1 MTYQQIKEKTADLLL
16 KDDGDSKA
24 SLIVNWAIMIMIFLS
39 VLAIIL
45 ESFASLAVKYYV
57 FFRDFESFT
66 VIFFSIEYAARIW
79 TADVKFPKA
88 RFPRLKYLFSF
99 MALMDLLAI
108 LPWYLPFFSADLR
121 FLRFMRMV
129 RVFRLT
135 RVAKLGRY
143 LGALQSIK
151 RVIRL
156 SASRLVAAVVLCLT
170 VMLLSAIVIYTVEST
185 VQPQQFPNVLAS
197 LWWAVMTLTTVG
209 YGDVYPVT
217 AVGRFC
223 AGVISLVGIGI
234 IAIPTGI
241 IAAGFTTVMPKEE
254 KEEIEEIEKEIEE
267 EEKGEEE
274 IKPSYC
280 PYCGKK
286 LPH

>member
-1 MTYQQIKEKTADLLL
+1 MTYRQIKEKAADLLV

-24 SLIVNWAIMIMIFLS
+24 SLIVDWAIIIMIFLS
-39 VLAIIL
+39 ILAIIL
-45 ESFASLAVKYYV
+45 ESFANLAIRYRT
-57 FFRDFESFT
+57 FFRNFETFT
-66 VIFFSIEYAARIW
+66 VIFFSVEYAARIW
-79 TADVKFPKA
+79 TADVMFPNA
-88 RFPRLKYLFSF
+88 RFPRLRYLFSF

-121 FLRFMRMV
+121 FLRVVRMV
-129 RVFRLT
+129 RLFRLA
-135 RVAKLGRY
+135 RVAKLGRHMS
-143 LGALQSIK
+143 ALQSIK

-156 SASRLVAAVVLCLT
+156 SATRLVAAVALCLV

-185 VQPQQFPNVLAS
+185 VQPEQFPNVLAS

-217 AVGRFC
+217 AIVRLF

-241 IAAGFTTVMPKEE
+241 IAAGFSTVMPKEE
-254 KEEIEEIEKEIEE
+254 KEEIEEIEKEIVAEGSEE
-267 EEKGEEE
+267 T
-274 IKPSYC
+274 SLTYC

>member
-1 MTYQQIKEKTADLLL
+1 MTYRRIKEKTADLLL
-16 KDDGDSKA
+16 KHDGESKT
-24 SLIVNWAIMIMIFLS
+24 SLIIDWAIIIMIILS
-39 VLAIIL
+39 VVAIIL
-45 ESFASLAVKYYV
+45 ESFPELAIHYYPI
-57 FFRDFESFT
+57 FRGFETFT
-66 VIFFSIEYAARIW
+66 VIFFTVEYVARIW
-79 TADVKFPKA
+79 TANCKYPNA

-121 FLRFMRMV
+121 FLRFLRLV
-129 RVFRLT
+129 RLFRLT

-143 LGALQSIK
+143 MNALQSIK

-156 SASRLVAAVVLCLT
+156 SASRLVAAVILCAA
-170 VMLLSAIVIYTVEST
+170 VMLLSAIVIYTVESP
-185 VQPQQFPNVLAS
+185 VQPNQFPNVVAS

-209 YGDVYPVT
+209 YGDVYPIT
-217 AVGRFC
+217 GIGKFF

-254 KEEIEEIEKEIEE
+254 KEEIEEIEKEIE
-267 EEKGEEE
+267 GEEA
-274 IKPSYC
+274 KLMYC

-286 LPH
+286 LPHE

>member
-1 MTYQQIKEKTADLLL
+1 MTYRQIKEKTADMLQ

-24 SLIVNWAIMIMIFLS
+24 SLIVDWAIMVMIFLS

-45 ESFASLAVKYYV
+45 ESFKDLSDRYYGA
-57 FFRDFESFT
+57 FRAFEAFT
-66 VIFFSIEYAARIW
+66 VLFFTVEYILRIW
-79 TADVKFPKA
+79 TADVKYPDS

-99 MALMDLLAI
+99 MAFMDLLAI
-108 LPWYLPFFSADLR
+108 LPWYLPFISADLR
-121 FLRFMRMV
+121 FLRFVRMT
-129 RVFRLT
+129 RLLRLT
-135 RVAKLGRY
+135 RVVKLGRY
-143 LGALQSIK
+143 LSALQSIK

-156 SASRLVAAVVLCLT
+156 SASRLVAAVILCLT
-170 VMLLSAIVIYTVEST
+170 VMLLSAIIIYTVESP
-185 VQPQQFPNVLAS
+185 VQPEQFPNVLSS

-217 AVGRFC
+217 SVGRFF

-234 IAIPTGI
+234 IAITTGI

-254 KEEIEEIEKEIEE
+254 KEEIEEIEKEVE
-267 EEKGEEE
+267 GEEE
-274 IKPSYC
+274 FKLSYC

>member
-1 MTYQQIKEKTADLLL
+1 MTYRQIKEKAADLLV

-24 SLIVNWAIMIMIFLS
+24 SLIVDWAIIAMIFLS
-39 VLAIIL
+39 ILAIIL
-45 ESFASLAVKYYV
+45 ESFAYLAVRYHIL
-57 FFRDFESFT
+57 FRNFETFT
-66 VIFFSIEYAARIW
+66 VIFFSVEYAARIW
-79 TADVKFPKA
+79 TADVMFPNA
-88 RFPRLKYLFSF
+88 RFPRLRYLFSF

-121 FLRFMRMV
+121 FLRVVRMV
-129 RVFRLT
+129 RLFRLA
-135 RVAKLGRY
+135 RVAKLGRHMS
-143 LGALQSIK
+143 ALQSIK

-156 SASRLVAAVVLCLT
+156 SATRLVAAVALCLV

-185 VQPQQFPNVLAS
+185 VQPEQFPNVLAS

-217 AVGRFC
+217 AIGRLF

-241 IAAGFTTVMPKEE
+241 IAAGFSTVMPKEE
-254 KEEIEEIEKEIEE
+254 KEEIEEIEKEIVAEGSEE
-267 EEKGEEE
+267 T
-274 IKPSYC
+274 SLTYC

>member
-1 MTYQQIKEKTADLLL
+1 MTYQQVKEKAADLLV

-24 SLIVNWAIMIMIFLS
+24 SRIVDWAIMIMIFLS
-39 VLAIIL
+39 ILMLVL
-45 ESFASLAVKYYV
+45 ESFAWLAIRYRAFFRGFAAFTVV
-57 FFRDFESFT
+57 FFS
-66 VIFFSIEYAARIW
+66 VEYIARIW
-79 TADVKFPKA
+79 TADVMYPNA
-88 RFPRLKYLFSF
+88 RFPRLRYLFSF

-108 LPWYLPFFSADLR
+108 LPWYLPFLSADLR
-121 FLRFMRMV
+121 FLRVARVV
-129 RVFRLT
+129 RLFRLA
-135 RVAKLGRY
+135 RVAKLGRH
-143 LGALQSIK
+143 LTAMQSIK
-151 RVIRL
+151 RVIKL
-156 SASRLVAAVVLCLT
+156 SASRLVAAVLLCLV
-170 VMLLSAIVIYTVEST
+170 VMLLSAIVIYTVESA
-185 VQPQQFPNVLAS
+185 VQPEKFPNVLSS

-217 AVGRFC
+217 VIGRVF

-254 KEEIEEIEKEIEE
+254 KEEIEEIEKEIEAE
-267 EEKGEEE
+267 EEAKLT
-274 IKPSYC
+274 YY

>member
-1 MTYQQIKEKTADLLL
+1 MTYRKIKEEAANLLV
-16 KDDGDSKA
+16 KDDGDSLP
-24 SLIVNWAIMIMIFLS
+24 SRIVDWSIMLMIFLS

-45 ESFASLAVKYYV
+45 ESFAPVAVRYYKQ
-57 FFRDFESFT
+57 FRSFETFT
-66 VIFFSIEYAARIW
+66 VIFFSVEYAARIW
-79 TADVKFPKA
+79 TADVMYPKA

-121 FLRFMRMV
+121 FLRVLRMMRL
-129 RVFRLT
+129 FRLT
-135 RVAKLGRY
+135 RVVKLGRY
-143 LGALQSIK
+143 LTALQSIK

-156 SASRLVAAVVLCLT
+156 SASRLIAAVTLCL
-170 VMLLSAIVIYTVEST
+170 VMMLLSAIVIYTVEST
-185 VQPQQFPNVLAS
+185 VQPEQFPNVLAS

-209 YGDVYPVT
+209 YGDVYPIT
-217 AVGRFC
+217 GIGRFF
-223 AGVISLVGIGI
+223 AGIISLVGIGI

-254 KEEIEEIEKEIEE
+254 KEEIEEIEKEIESE
-267 EEKGEEE
+267 EGIEEPKLE
-274 IKPSYC
+274 YC
-280 PYCGKK
+280 PFCGKK

>member
-1 MTYQQIKEKTADLLL
+1 MTYRQIKEKAAALLV
-16 KDDGDSKA
+16 KEDGGSRIG
-24 SLIVNWAIMIMIFLS
+24 LIVDWAIMSMIFLS

-45 ESFASLAVKYYV
+45 ESFSSLAVRYYT
-57 FFRDFESFT
+57 FFRGFETFT
-66 VIFFSIEYAARIW
+66 VLFFSVEYAARIW
-79 TADVKFPKA
+79 TADVKYPNA
-88 RFPRLKYLFSF
+88 RFPRLRYLVSF

-121 FLRFMRMV
+121 FLRFMRLV
-129 RVFRLT
+129 RLLRLT
-135 RVAKLGRY
+135 RVVKLGRY
-143 LGALQSIK
+143 LTALQSIR

-170 VMLLSAIVIYTVEST
+170 VMLLSAIVIYTVESP
-185 VQPQQFPNVLAS
+185 VQPEQFPNVLSS

-209 YGDVYPVT
+209 YGDVYPIT
-217 AVGRFC
+217 GVGRFC

-241 IAAGFTTVMPKEE
+241 ITAGFSTVIPKEE
-254 KEEIEEIEKEIEE
+254 KEEIEEIEKEIE
-267 EEKGEEE
+267 GEEE
-274 IKPSYC
+274 VRLAYC

>member
-1 MTYQQIKEKTADLLL
+1 MTYRQIKEKAADLLA

-24 SLIVNWAIMIMIFLS
+24 SLIVDWAIIIMIFLS
-39 VLAIIL
+39 ILAIIL
-45 ESFASLAVKYYV
+45 ESFAYLAIHYRAL
-57 FFRDFESFT
+57 FRGFETFT
-66 VIFFSIEYAARIW
+66 VIFFTIEYAARIW
-79 TADVKFPKA
+79 TADVMYPNA
-88 RFPRLKYLFSF
+88 RFPRIKYLFSF

-121 FLRFMRMV
+121 FLRVVRMV
-129 RVFRLT
+129 RLFRLA
-135 RVAKLGRY
+135 RVAKLGRH
-143 LGALQSIK
+143 LTAMQSIK

-156 SASRLVAAVVLCLT
+156 SASRLVVAIALCL
-170 VMLLSAIVIYTVEST
+170 VVILLSAIVIYTVEST
-185 VQPQQFPNVLAS
+185 VQPEQFPNVLAS

-217 AVGRFC
+217 TVGRVF

-241 IAAGFTTVMPKEE
+241 IAAGFTTLMPKEE
-254 KEEIEEIEKEIEE
+254 REEIDEIEKEIE
-267 EEKGEEE
+267 GEEE
-274 IKPSYC
+274 AKLMYC

>member
-1 MTYQQIKEKTADLLL
+1 MTYRQIKEKTADLLQ

-24 SLIVNWAIMIMIFLS
+24 SLIVDWAIMIMIFLS

-45 ESFASLAVKYYV
+45 ESFAPLAVRYYTL
-57 FFRDFESFT
+57 FRSFETFT
-66 VIFFSIEYAARIW
+66 VIFFSVEYAARIW
-79 TADVKFPKA
+79 TADIKYPNA

-129 RVFRLT
+129 RLFRLT

-143 LGALQSIK
+143 LSALQSIK

-156 SASRLVAAVVLCLT
+156 SASRLVAAVVLCVT

-185 VQPQQFPNVLAS
+185 VQPEQFPNVLSS

-209 YGDVYPVT
+209 YGDVYPIT
-217 AVGRFC
+217 SVGRIC
-223 AGVISLVGIGI
+223 AGIISLVGIGI

-254 KEEIEEIEKEIEE
+254 KEEIEEIEKEIE
-267 EEKGEEE
+267 GEEE
-274 IKPSYC
+274 AKLSYC

>member
-1 MTYQQIKEKTADLLL
+1 MTYRKIKEEAANLLV
-16 KDDGDSKA
+16 KDDGDSLP
-24 SLIVNWAIMIMIFLS
+24 SRIVDWSIMLMIFLS

-45 ESFASLAVKYYV
+45 ESFAPVAVRYYKQ
-57 FFRDFESFT
+57 FRSFETFT
-66 VIFFSIEYAARIW
+66 VIFFSVEYAARIW
-79 TADVKFPKA
+79 TADVMYPKA

-121 FLRFMRMV
+121 FLRVLRMMRL
-129 RVFRLT
+129 FRLT
-135 RVAKLGRY
+135 RVVKLGRY
-143 LGALQSIK
+143 LTALQSIK

-156 SASRLVAAVVLCLT
+156 SASRLIAAVALCLV

-185 VQPQQFPNVLAS
+185 VQPEQFPNVLAS

-209 YGDVYPVT
+209 YGDVYPIT
-217 AVGRFC
+217 GIGRFF
-223 AGVISLVGIGI
+223 AGIISLVGIGI

-254 KEEIEEIEKEIEE
+254 KEEIEEIEKEIELE
-267 EEKGEEE
+267 EGIEEPKLE
-274 IKPSYC
+274 YC
-280 PYCGKK
+280 PFCGKK